1 MDQGDPECLLPRE
14 PFTMATMR
22 KPRYILI
29 GSAIGLALVLAACS
43 GDGGSSAAAQEPVA
57 TSQISV
63 QDNNFEP
70 EVAEVTAADTVTWT
84 WEGSSEHNVVG
95 DGFESDVQRDGT
107 FERRFD
113 EPGTYEYRCTL
124 HGGMTGTV
132 IVTDASGASGSE
144 AQ

>member
-1 MDQGDPECLLPRE
+1 
-14 PFTMATMR
+14 MR